1 MAVGYETCVIFWRVC
16 SFPYQLRD
24 EISFPKHLI
33 ANLPKILHLIVINRN
48 EYNTVLCQQISG
60 NFQPWVDHVQPVRVE
75 PAVAFGVD
83 LVVLQDHIPVFI
95 EHPALVSELAG
106 GLAEVI
112 LIDKVVASVVRRIDV
127 DHLDLSKI
135 VLPKKFEHLKVV
147 TLNVEIP
154 GVVEVHTAFPVWS
167 KSHIC
172 WRICYSHSLTLPR
185 PSELIPL
192 LLPLDN
198 AL

>member
-60 NFQPWVDHVQPVRVE
+60 NFQPWVDHIQPIRVE
-75 PAVAFGVD
+75 PFGVD

-95 EHPALVSELAG
+95 EHPTLAPELTRC
-106 GLAEVI
+106 LTEVI
-112 LIDKVVASVVRRIDV
+112 LVDKIVARVIRWINV
-127 DHLDLSKI
+127 DHLHFAKI
-135 VLPKKFEHLKVV
+135 VFSKNLEYLKVI

-154 GVVEVHTAFPVWS
+154 CVIEIHTALPVWS
-167 KSHIC
+167 KSHIG

-192 LLPLDN
+192 LLPLDY

>member
-1 MAVGYETCVIFWRVC
+1 MAVGYKACIILWREC

-154 GVVEVHTAFPVWS
+154 GVVEVHAALSVRPE
-167 KSHIC
+167 SHIA
-172 WRICYSHSLTLPR
+172 RSVGDPHSLTLPR
-185 PSELIPL
+185 PCELIPL
-192 LLPLDN
+192 LGPLDN
-198 AL
+198 VL